1 MRSLS
6 QYLIRVFAFVRKEII
21 NVLRQPRLVA
31 SLILGPFLILLLF
44 GIGYR
49 EEARTLRTLFV
60 VPEGSP
66 MLPIVQ
72 DYAQRLG
79 DQIAPEGIINDAAE
93 ADRRLR
99 NQEVDLVVVVPPDPS
114 TQIRNNEQAAFQL
127 YHYEIDP
134 YERAYIEILGRNYIE
149 EINRQVLMTAADQ
162 GKVEA
167 RALQERIAQARQA
180 ASATRAALAAGD
192 ESSAQASAE
201 ELDQELGLLAI
212 AAGSGLA
219 LLSGVDNAT
228 GAATLQT
235 RLQEMQQTAA
245 ALHATGGSSTPVSQR
260 AETAGQIE
268 ADLGEIDSLLNE
280 YQRLDSNV
288 LVSPFRSE
296 TLSIT
301 DVSLGPTDFFVPAVI
316 ALLLQHIAITL
327 AGLSIVRERQDGP
340 IEIFRAS
347 PVSAFQTLIGKFLGY
362 LILTAVIG
370 AVLTALVVFGLGV
383 PMLGSWLNYALVV
396 FALLCASLSVGFFLS
411 LSAHTDSQAVQYS
424 MILLLASIFFSGF
437 FLALY
442 RLWEPVR
449 AVSWALPVTYGINML
464 QSVMLRGRPPST
476 LLLVALFVIAAV
488 FFVLDW
494 WRLGRIMARQ

>member
-1 MRSLS
+1 MPNLA
-6 QYLIRVFAFVRKEII
+6 QYFIRVFAFVRKEII
-21 NVLRQPRLVA
+21 NVLRQPRLVF

-49 EEARTLRTLFV
+49 EEARSLRTLFV

-66 MLPIVQ
+66 MLPVVE
-72 DYAQRLG
+72 DFATRLG
-79 DQIAPEGIINDAAE
+79 QQITPEGIISDAAE

-99 NQEVDLVVVVPPDPS
+99 DQEVDLVVVVPRDPS
-114 TQIRNNEQAAFQL
+114 AQIRSNEQSTFQL

-134 YERAYIEILGRNYIE
+134 YERTYIEILGRNYIE
-149 EINRQVLMTAADQ
+149 EINRQVLMMAADQ
-162 GKVEA
+162 GKTEA
-167 RALQERIAQARQA
+167 RTLQERIALARQA
-180 ASATRAALAAGD
+180 AATTRAAFESGD
-192 ESSAQASAE
+192 ERTADASAE
-201 ELDQELGLLAI
+201 VLDQELGLLAV

-219 LLSGVDNAT
+219 LLSGVDNTT
-228 GAATLQT
+228 GAETLQARLQSLQQNAATL
-235 RLQEMQQTAA
+235 R
-245 ALHATGGSSTPVSQR
+245 PVSSAQGTAGER

-268 ADLGEIDSLLNE
+268 TDLAEIDALLSE
-280 YQRLDSNV
+280 YQGLDSQV

-340 IEIFRAS
+340 IELFRAS

-362 LILTAVIG
+362 LILTAAIG
-370 AVLTALVVFGLGV
+370 AILTALVVFGLRV
-383 PMLGSWLNYALVV
+383 PMLGNWGHYAVVV

-411 LSAHTDSQAVQYS
+411 SVARTDSQAIQYA
-424 MILLLASIFFSGF
+424 MIVLLASIFFSGF

-449 AVSWALPVTYGINML
+449 LVSWSLPVTYGINLL
-464 QSVMLRGRPPST
+464 QSVMLRGRPPHAN
-476 LLLVALFVIAAV
+476 LLGALFLFAIV

-494 WRLGRIMARQ
+494 WRLSRIMAKQ